1 MTEYRYRATLD
12 TPRRLR
18 IAYERG
24 LITGA
29 ERQRL
34 MNMYHVNSR
43 RRFGWAGWLKFVME
57 VGR

>member
-18 IAYERG
+18 QAYERG
-24 LITGA
+24 LITEG
-29 ERQRL
+29 ERYRL
-34 MNMYHVNSR
+34 MGMYCVNSR